1 MNSSQFSVKPVK
13 GGIYIAPQKQQI
25 LQRQIETIE
34 LPKQLFFALTDPR
47 GQSRELIIENG
58 SEVLKGQ
65 PIAISTNGQSVA
77 IHASSSGIL
86 RYSETDHSQYL
97 VIETDGK
104 NLAANYSPVLNPF
117 QTPPRQLID
126 HIEQAAVTGMGGAG
140 FPAHLKLLAAL
151 EKPPKTLILNAVE
164 CDPYTA
170 CDSALLMEQLDCV
183 LKGANLI
190 MHICAATRCM
200 IAIEDHQIEL
210 RQRLQQAI
218 TDRADHGF
226 KVVVVP
232 TKYPSG
238 SEQQLVEHLTGNS
251 ISSKQTALDVSII
264 CYNIATVVAIKHAI
278 TTGEPVLQRIVT
290 ISGPGITQPKNLL
303 VAIGTPINTLLNACG
318 VSTKNT
324 TPVIGGVMMGQ
335 TTKSAH
341 AAIQKET
348 YSVWIPEKTTVT
360 PQPQPCIRCTECA
373 YVCPSDLQP
382 QTLFRLAEARL
393 WNQLEQN
400 NTLTNCIECGAC
412 DLVCPSHIA
421 LTQTFIQAKQHIQ
434 TIKQSRHQAQ
444 HAQQR
449 YLARQERLE
458 RLAKQKQLTTRKR
471 KKPGDVNDIIN
482 RIKNKVENNN
492 QS

>member
-1 MNSSQFSVKPVK
+1 MNNRQPSIKPVK
-13 GGIYIAPQKQQI
+13 GGIYITPQKQQI
-25 LQRQIETIE
+25 LQYQIETIE
-34 LPKQLFFALTDPR
+34 LPKQLFFALSDPR
-47 GQSRELIIENG
+47 GQRRELIVENG

-65 PIAISTNGQSVA
+65 SIAISTNGQSVA
-77 IHASSSGIL
+77 IHASSSGVL
-86 RYSETDHSQYL
+86 RYSETDHFQHL
-97 VIETDGK
+97 IIETDGTD
-104 NLAANYSPVLNPF
+104 LAVEYAPVVNPL
-117 QTPPRQLID
+117 QTTPNQLID

-170 CDSALLMEQLDCV
+170 CDSALLIEQLDCV
-183 LKGANLI
+183 LNGTKLI

-218 TDRADHGF
+218 SDQADHGF
-226 KVVVVP
+226 EVVAIP

-238 SEQQLVEHLTGNS
+238 SEQQLVQYLTGNR
-251 ISSKQTALDVSII
+251 ISSEQTALDVGVI
-264 CYNIATVVAIKHAI
+264 CFNIATVVAIDRAI

-290 ISGPGITQPKNLL
+290 ISGPGIAQPKNLL
-303 VAIGTPINTLLNACG
+303 VTIGTPINTLLNACG
-318 VSTKNT
+318 VSTENRA
-324 TPVIGGVMMGQ
+324 PVIGGVMMGQ
-335 TTKSAH
+335 TARSAH

-348 YSVWIPEKTTVT
+348 YSVWIPERTTLT

-393 WNQLEQN
+393 WNQLEQDK
-400 NTLTNCIECGAC
+400 TLTNCIECGAC

-434 TIKQSRHQAQ
+434 TIQQSRHQAQ

-449 YLARQERLE
+449 YQARQERLKK
-458 RLAKQKQLTTRKR
+458 LAEQKQKTSRKR

-482 RIKNKVENNN
+482 RIKNKIENNN
-492 QS
+492 HS